1 MLTHTP
7 ARPDAR
13 MHAHTR
19 AHPCAARCSQ
29 VRLDHARVVAMF
41 RTEKALP
48 LIKDYLGNVQKTN
61 IAEVRCR
68 THSVCA
74 CVCFEGGRV
83 VC

>member
-1 MLTHTP
+1 
-7 ARPDAR
+7 
-13 MHAHTR
+13 
-19 AHPCAARCSQ
+19 